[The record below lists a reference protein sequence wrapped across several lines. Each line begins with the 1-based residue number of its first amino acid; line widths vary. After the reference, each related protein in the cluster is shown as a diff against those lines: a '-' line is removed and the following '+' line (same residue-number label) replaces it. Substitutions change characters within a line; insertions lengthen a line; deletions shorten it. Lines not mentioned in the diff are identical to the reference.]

1 MKLLIAVALL
11 TAALTPAV
19 LAEPA
24 ERTGQT
30 TMGGKPVVLLGTPVG
45 VGDAAPDFAAVDA
58 AWKATR
64 LSDLKGKV
72 VILSSVPS
80 LDTKVCSIQ
89 TRRFN
94 KEASALGKDIQIVTL
109 SEDLPFAQK
118 RFCSAE
124 KIGSMLLLSDTV
136 DREYG
141 LKYGLLIKGR
151 SLLARAVIV
160 VGKDGKVAYEE
171 IVSDLS
177 HEPDY
182 AKALAAAKAAAAR
195 PL

>member
-1 MKLLIAVALL
+1 MKHILAAALAATLL
-11 TAALTPAV
+11 TTAV
-19 LAEPA
+19 LAETP
-24 ERTGQT
+24 ERSGQT
-30 TMGGKPVVLLGTPVG
+30 TMGGRPVVLLGTPVN
-45 VGDAAPDFAAVDA
+45 VGDAAPDFTAVDA
-58 AWKATR
+58 AWKPAR

-124 KIGSMLLLSDTV
+124 KIDSMLVLSDTV

-141 LKYGLLIKGR
+141 FKYGLLMKGR

-171 IVSDLS
+171 IVPDLS
-177 HEPDY
+177 REPDY
-182 AKALAAAKAAAAR
+182 DKALAAAKAAAGR
-195 PL
+195 

>member
-1 MKLLIAVALL
+1 MKYFIVAALMTALL
-11 TAALTPAV
+11 ASAS
-19 LAEPA
+19 LAEPQ

-30 TMGGKPVVLLGTPVG
+30 TMGGKPVVLIGTPVG

-58 AWKATR
+58 AWKPER

-124 KIGSMLLLSDTV
+124 KIGSMLVLSDSI

-141 LKYGLLIKGR
+141 LKYGLLMKGR

-160 VGKDGKVAYEE
+160 VGKDGKIAYEE
-171 IVSDLS
+171 IVPDLS
-177 HEPDY
+177 REPDY
-182 AKALAAAKAAAAR
+182 DKALAAAKTAAR
-195 PL
+195 

>member
-1 MKLLIAVALL
+1 MKLLIVATLMSTLL
-11 TAALTPAV
+11 NPSAHAEL
-19 LAEPA
+19 LA
-24 ERTGQT
+24 RMGLT
-30 TMGGKPVVLLGTPVG
+30 TMGGKPVVLLGTGVG
-45 VGDAAPDFAAVDA
+45 VGDVAPDFAAVDA
-58 AWKATR
+58 TWKSAW

-94 KEASALGKDIQIVTL
+94 KEASALGKGIQVVTL

-124 KIGSMLLLSDTV
+124 KIGSMIVLSDTV
-136 DREYG
+136 EREYG
-141 LKYGLLIKGR
+141 LKYGLLIQGR

-160 VGKDGKVAYEE
+160 VGKDGKIAYEE
-171 IVSDLS
+171 IVSEMA

-182 AKALAAAKAAAAR
+182 DKALAAAKAAAAR
-195 PL
+195 

>member
-1 MKLLIAVALL
+1 
-11 TAALTPAV
+11 
-19 LAEPA
+19 
-24 ERTGQT
+24 
-30 TMGGKPVVLLGTPVG
+30 MGGNPVVLLGTPVN
-45 VGDAAPDFAAVDA
+45 VGDAAPDFTAVDA
-58 AWKATR
+58 AWKPTR

-94 KEASALGKDIQIVTL
+94 KEASALGKDVQIVTL

-124 KIGSMLLLSDTV
+124 KIGSMLVLSDTV
-136 DREYG
+136 EREYG

-171 IVSDLS
+171 IVPDLS

-182 AKALAAAKAAAAR
+182 DKALAAAKAASAR
-195 PL
+195 

>member
-1 MKLLIAVALL
+1 MRHLL
-11 TAALTPAV
+11 TAFLALAV
-19 LAEPA
+19 LNTASSAEAP

-30 TMGGKPVVLLGTPVG
+30 TMGGKPVVLLGTPVT

-58 AWKATR
+58 AWTPTR
-64 LSDLKGKV
+64 LSDLNKGKV

-94 KEASALGKDIQIVTL
+94 KETQALGKDIQIVTL
-109 SEDLPFAQK
+109 SEDLPFAQT

-124 KIGSMLLLSDTV
+124 KIGSMLVLSDTV

-141 LKYGLLIKGR
+141 LKYGLLMKGR

-171 IVSDLS
+171 IVSEQS

-182 AKALAAAKAAAAR
+182 DKALAAAKVAAAR
-195 PL
+195 

>member
-1 MKLLIAVALL
+1 MKHLAAAALITALL
-11 TAALTPAV
+11 TPAAL
-19 LAEPA
+19 AESS
-24 ERTGQT
+24 ERSGQT
-30 TMGGKPVVLLGTPVG
+30 TMGGKPVVLLGTPVL
-45 VGDAAPDFAAVDA
+45 VGDAAPDFTAVDA
-58 AWKATR
+58 AWKPVR
-64 LSDLKGKV
+64 LSDFKGKV

-118 RFCSAE
+118 RFCSAA
-124 KIGSMLLLSDTV
+124 KIGAMLVFSDSV
-136 DREYG
+136 EREYG
-141 LKYGLLIKGR
+141 LKYGLLMKGR

-171 IVSDLS
+171 IVPDLS

-182 AKALAAAKAAAAR
+182 VKALAAAKAAAR
-195 PL
+195 

>member
-1 MKLLIAVALL
+1 MRLL
-11 TAALTPAV
+11 TAAL
-19 LAEPA
+19 LAAGLTAAHADAP
-24 ERTGQT
+24 ERAGVT
-30 TMGGKPVVLLGTPVG
+30 TMGGKTIVLLGTPAAA
-45 VGDAAPDFAAVDA
+45 GDVAPDFTAVDA
-58 AWKATR
+58 QWKPTR
-64 LSDLKGKV
+64 LSDFKGRV

-94 KEASALGKDIQIVTL
+94 KEAAALGKNIQIVTL

-124 KIGSMLLLSDTV
+124 KIDSILVLSDTV
-136 DREYG
+136 EREYG
-141 LKYGLLIKGR
+141 LKYGLLMKGR

-160 VGKDGKVAYEE
+160 VGKDGKIAYEE

-182 AKALAAAKAAAAR
+182 DKALAAAKTAAAR
-195 PL
+195 

>member
-1 MKLLIAVALL
+1 MKLLLSALL
-11 TAALTPAV
+11 VAAALSV
-19 LAEPA
+19 SSFAEVP
-24 ERTGQT
+24 ERSGVT
-30 TMGGKPVVLLGTPVG
+30 TMGGKPVVLLGTPVS
-45 VGDAAPDFAAVDA
+45 VGDPAPDFAAVDA
-58 AWKATR
+58 NWKPTR

-94 KEASALGKDIQIVTL
+94 KEAQALGKDIRIVTL

-124 KIGSMLLLSDTV
+124 KIGSILVLSDTV

-141 LKYGLLIKGR
+141 LKYGLLMKGR

-182 AKALAAAKAAAAR
+182 AQALAAAQAAAR
-195 PL
+195 

>member
-1 MKLLIAVALL
+1 MRRFLL
-11 TAALTPAV
+11 AALTPA
-19 LAEPA
+19 LFASASFARTP

-30 TMGGKPVVLLGTPVG
+30 TMGGKPVVLLGTPVN
-45 VGDAAPDFAAVDA
+45 VGDAAPDFTAVDA
-58 AWKATR
+58 AWKPTR

-80 LDTKVCSIQ
+80 LDTRVCSIQ

-94 KEASALGKDIQIVTL
+94 KEAQALGKNIQIVTL

-124 KIGSMLLLSDTV
+124 KIGSILVLSDTV

-160 VGKDGKVAYEE
+160 VGKDGKVVYEE
-171 IVSDLS
+171 IVPDLS
-177 HEPDY
+177 REPDY
-182 AKALAAAKAAAAR
+182 AKALAAAKTAAAA
-195 PL
+195 P

>member
-1 MKLLIAVALL
+1 MKHLVA
-11 TAALTPAV
+11 AV
-19 LAEPA
+19 LATAVLSASSFAETP

-30 TMGGKPVVLLGTPVG
+30 TMGGTPVVLLGTPVA
-45 VGDAAPDFAAVDA
+45 VGDAAPDFTAVDA
-58 AWKATR
+58 SWKATR

-94 KEASALGKDIQIVTL
+94 KEAQALGKDIQIVTL

-124 KIGSMLLLSDTV
+124 KIGGMLVLSDTV

-141 LKYGLLIKGR
+141 LKYGLLMKGR
-151 SLLARAVIV
+151 SLLARAVLVI
-160 VGKDGKVAYEE
+160 GKDGKVSYEE

-182 AKALAAAKAAAAR
+182 DKALAAAKAAAAR
-195 PL
+195 

>member
-1 MKLLIAVALL
+1 MNILAAALL
-11 TAALTPAV
+11 AAGLSAARAQTP
-19 LAEPA
+19 
-24 ERTGQT
+24 ERPGP
-30 TMGGKPVVLLGTPVG
+30 TMGSGKPVVLLGAPVA

-58 AWKATR
+58 QWKPTR

-94 KEASALGKDIQIVTL
+94 KEAAALGKDIQIVTL

-124 KIGSMLLLSDTV
+124 KIGSMLVLSDTV
-136 DREYG
+136 EREYG
-141 LKYGLLIKGR
+141 LKYGLLMKGR

-160 VGKDGKVAYEE
+160 VGKDGKVVYEE
-171 IVSDLS
+171 IVPDLS

-182 AKALAAAKAAAAR
+182 DKALAAAKAAAAQR
-195 PL
+195 D

>member
-1 MKLLIAVALL
+1 MKYFIYAALMTALL
-11 TAALTPAV
+11 ASAAL
-19 LAEPA
+19 AEAP
-24 ERTGQT
+24 ERSGQT
-30 TMGGKPVVLLGTPVG
+30 TMGGKPVVLLGIPVN

-58 AWKATR
+58 SWRPTR

-94 KEASALGKDIQIVTL
+94 KEASALGGDIQIVTL
-109 SEDLPFAQK
+109 SEDLPFAQT

-124 KIGSMLLLSDTV
+124 KIGSMLVLSDTV
-136 DREYG
+136 EREYG
-141 LKYGLLIKGR
+141 LKYGLLMKGR

-160 VGKDGKVAYEE
+160 VGKDGKIAYEE

-182 AKALAAAKAAAAR
+182 DKALAAAKAAAAR
-195 PL
+195 

>member
-1 MKLLIAVALL
+1 MKYLLV
-11 TAALTPAV
+11 AALMLPFLTSAAFAETP
-19 LAEPA
+19 

-30 TMGGKPVVLLGTPVG
+30 TMGGKPVVLLGAPVA

-58 AWKATR
+58 TWKPTR

-118 RFCSAE
+118 RFCTAE
-124 KIGSMLLLSDTV
+124 KVDSILVLSDTV

-141 LKYGLLIKGR
+141 LKYGLLMKGR
-151 SLLARAVIV
+151 SLLARAVVV

-171 IVSDLS
+171 IVSEQA

-182 AKALAAAKAAAAR
+182 DKALAAAKAAAAR
-195 PL
+195 

>member
-1 MKLLIAVALL
+1 MKYFIVAALMTALL
-11 TAALTPAV
+11 ASAS
-19 LAEPA
+19 LAEPQ

-30 TMGGKPVVLLGTPVG
+30 TMGGKPVVLIGTPVA

-58 AWKATR
+58 SWKPTH

-94 KEASALGKDIQIVTL
+94 KEAGALGKDIQIVTL

-124 KIGSMLLLSDTV
+124 KIGSMLVLSDTV
-136 DREYG
+136 EREYG
-141 LKYGLLIKGR
+141 LKYGLLMKGR
-151 SLLARAVIV
+151 SLLARAVLV

-171 IVSDLS
+171 IVSDQS

-182 AKALAAAKAAAAR
+182 DKALAAAKAVAR
-195 PL
+195 